1 MAELPFDAAA
11 LSPGDKA
18 IYDAMLARRKSQG
31 APFGGPYAALMN
43 HPQLCQ
49 KVEELGYYL
58 KFEGHLARDVYQ
70 FVVLSVARETRTA
83 FEWVDHVQHAL
94 AAGVPATVIDAL
106 RTNGVAGADY
116 PDPYRLAALV
126 LRATL
131 VWQNIPDGIQADA
144 VASYGLLGF
153 MELVVLSGFYQMF
166 SAINQGFAVAL
177 PEGTAS
183 PF

>member
-1 MAELPFDAAA
+1 VAELPFDPAA
-11 LSPGDKA
+11 LSPSDKA
-18 IYDAMLARRKSQG
+18 IYDAMVARRKSQG

-43 HPQLCQ
+43 HPQVCQ
-49 KVEELGYYL
+49 RIEELGYYL

-83 FEWVDHVQHAL
+83 FEWMDHVQHAL
-94 AAGVPATVIDAL
+94 AAGIPETVIESL
-106 RTNGVAGADY
+106 RAHGVAGTDF

-126 LRATL
+126 LRSTL
-131 VWQNIPDGIQADA
+131 VWQNIPDAIQADA
-144 VASYGLLGF
+144 IKSYGLYGF
-153 MELVVLSGFYQMF
+153 VELVVLSGFYQMF
-166 SAINQGFAVAL
+166 SAINQGFAVS

>member
-1 MAELPFDAAA
+1 MAELPFEPAT
-11 LSPGDKA
+11 LSPQDKA
-18 IYDAMLARRKSQG
+18 IYDAMMARRKSQG

-49 KVEELGYYL
+49 KIEELGYYL

-94 AAGVPATVIDAL
+94 AAGVPDTVIEVL
-106 RTNGVAGADY
+106 RAHGVTGADY

-126 LRATL
+126 LRAAL
-131 VWQNIPDGIQADA
+131 AWQNVPDTIQADSIKA
-144 VASYGLLGF
+144 YGLYGF
-153 MELVVLSGFYQMF
+153 VEMVVLSGFYQMF
-166 SAINQGFAVAL
+166 SAINQGFSVSL
-177 PEGTAS
+177 PKGTQS